1 MPELRRHPRAPV
13 SSEFRG
19 APPIDVWRRTYRTRK
34 SEIASLL
41 AETGE
46 RWPYVLVGSYP
57 SFEPTGPQVEVV
69 LKSSDKE
76 ALAEARAFV
85 EDALD

>member
-1 MPELRRHPRAPV
+1 MPELRRHPRAPA

-19 APPIDVWRRTYRTRK
+19 APPIASWRRTYRTRE

-46 RWPYVLVGSYP
+46 RWPDVLVGSYP
-57 SFEPTGPQVEVV
+57 SFEPTGPEVEVV
-69 LKSSDKE
+69 LKSSDAT
-76 ALAEARAFV
+76 ALAAARDFV
-85 EDALD
+85 ERSL